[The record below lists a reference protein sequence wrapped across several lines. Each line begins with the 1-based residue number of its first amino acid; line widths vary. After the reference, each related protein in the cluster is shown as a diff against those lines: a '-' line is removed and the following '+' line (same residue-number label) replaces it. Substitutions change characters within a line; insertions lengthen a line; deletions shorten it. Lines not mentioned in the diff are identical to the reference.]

1 MKKIVVM
8 VAVVISAIACNKTPD
23 AKEFKTAYIDTQK
36 LMEDYTE
43 AKELDEKYKTKGE
56 VMGRELE
63 VEAKKLKAEM
73 AGFQKNAMAK
83 GQMWAQQKGAELQQR
98 DQQLGYAQQAMLQQL
113 QQESGKELDSI
124 VKQVKVFI
132 KDYGKQKGYDYI
144 YGTGDAA
151 TVLYAKDSYDITSEI
166 TKALNEKYESKAKKS
181 DAKEEAK
188 KEDKK

>member
-8 VAVVISAIACNKTPD
+8 VAVIVSAVACNKTPD

-63 VEAKKLKAEM
+63 VAAKKLKAEM
-73 AGFQKNAMAK
+73 ASFQQNAMAK
-83 GQMWAQQKGAELQQR
+83 GQVWAQQKGAELQQR
-98 DQQLGYAQQAMLQQL
+98 DQQLGYAQQGMLQQL

-151 TVLYAKDSYDITSEI
+151 TVLYAKDSYDITTEI
-166 TKALNEKYESKAKKS
+166 TKALNEKYESKGKKS
-181 DAKEEAK
+181 DAKEETK
-188 KEDKK
+188 KEEKK

>member
-8 VAVVISAIACNKTPD
+8 VAVIVSAVACNKTPD

-63 VEAKKLKAEM
+63 VAAKKLKIEM
-73 AGFQKNAMAK
+73 DGFQKNAMAK

-98 DQQLGYAQQAMLQQL
+98 EQQLGYAQQAMLQQL
-113 QQESGKELDSI
+113 QQESGKELDTI

-151 TVLYAKDSYDITSEI
+151 TVLYAKDSYDITEEI

-181 DAKEEAK
+181 DAKEETK

>member
-8 VAVVISAIACNKTPD
+8 VAVIVSAVACNKTPD

-63 VEAKKLKAEM
+63 VAAKNLKAEM
-73 AGFQKNAMAK
+73 AGFEKNAMAK

-98 DQQLGYAQQAMLQQL
+98 EQQLGYAQQAMLQQL
-113 QQESGKELDSI
+113 QQESGKELDTI
-124 VKQVKVFI
+124 VKQVKAFI

-151 TVLYAKDSYDITSEI
+151 TVLYAKDSYDITAEI
-166 TKALNEKYESKAKKS
+166 TKELNEKFASKTKKS
-181 DAKEEAK
+181 DAKEESK
-188 KEDKK
+188 KEEKK

>member
-8 VAVVISAIACNKTPD
+8 VAVIVSAVACNKTPD

-63 VEAKKLKAEM
+63 VAAKKLKAEM
-73 AGFQKNAMAK
+73 ASFQQNAMAK
-83 GQMWAQQKGAELQQR
+83 GQAWAQQKGAELQQR
-98 DQQLGYAQQAMLQQL
+98 DQQLGYAQQGMLQQL

-132 KDYGKQKGYDYI
+132 KDYGKQKGYDYM

-151 TVLYAKDSYDITSEI
+151 TVLYAKDSYDITAEI
-166 TKALNEKYESKAKKS
+166 TKALNEKYESKAKKTEN
-181 DAKEEAK
+181 KEETK

>member
-1 MKKIVVM
+1 M
-8 VAVVISAIACNKTPD
+8 VAVIVSAVACNKTPD

-63 VEAKKLKAEM
+63 VAAKKLKAEM
-73 AGFQKNAMAK
+73 ASFQQNAMAK
-83 GQMWAQQKGAELQQR
+83 GQAWAQQKGAELQQR
-98 DQQLGYAQQAMLQQL
+98 DQQLGYAQQGMLQQL

-151 TVLYAKDSYDITSEI
+151 TVLYAKDSYDITAEI
-166 TKALNEKYESKAKKS
+166 TKALNEKYESKAKKTEN
-181 DAKEEAK
+181 KEETK